1 MNRSS
6 AVFAAAF
13 HLFLAGVL
21 TNAQENPVPAVA
33 PPPPAAENAAVAEA
47 RVPDTMESAAPAKPE
62 DLRRWSDWVLHGL
75 PGPDTPRAHDDA
87 NVRIPLWSSRLKL
100 DATATGAT
108 FSLQFESFDKGWL
121 ALPGS
126 PGRWPEQVRLESGP
140 VPVVEREDRPAIRV
154 EKGSDTVSGTFTWPE
169 LPQQIKLPPPVGLL
183 ALTINGQAQSAPSW
197 DADGT
202 LWLQRQATNEPVDQ
216 DSLQIKI
223 HSLLEDGIPL
233 WFESRLELVVAGKS
247 REETLGTVLPT
258 GWQLAAIE
266 SPLPVAIDESG
277 LLKSQIRAGRWT
289 MTLRAFRTDS
299 PDSIGFAEGAS
310 PAVADQAIAS
320 EANPSSVRRRSPG
333 CPRST
338 WPRPRCPR
346 NGVRFRSIDGRP
358 TRPFRSSSGSAGP
371 ANAAPPRSRSNVP
384 SGSTTMARPL
394 PSRTGS
400 PDRSARSAASTRPMG
415 IC

>member
-21 TNAQENPVPAVA
+21 TNAQENPVPVVA
-33 PPPPAAENAAVAEA
+33 PPPPAAENAAVAAA

-140 VPVVEREDRPAIRV
+140 VPVVEREGRPAIRV
-154 EKGSDTVSGTFTWPE
+154 EKGSDTVSGTFAWPE

-183 ALTINGQAQSAPSW
+183 ALTINGQAQAAPSW

-247 REETLGTVLPT
+247 REEILGTVLPT

-310 PAVADQAIAS
+310 PAVADQAIAFRGQPEFRQAEITGLPQIDVAQTEMPEEWRALPVYRWETNAPFS
-320 EANPSSVRRRSPG
+320 LVERSAD
-333 CPRST
+333 RA
-338 WPRPRCPR
+338 
-346 NGVRFRSIDGRP
+346 
-358 TRPFRSSSGSAGP
+358 SG
-371 ANAAPPRSRSNVP
+371 APPRSRSSVP
-384 SGSTTMARPL
+384 SGSTTTGRPL

-400 PDRSARSAASTRPMG
+400 PDRSARSAASTRPQG